1 MTRHQTK
8 DINIFIEEIMDTS
21 KFLKQIRSIIREEI
35 EYALDKKLNEN
46 RRKDDREVLSHGIN
60 LVREATKVVK
70 KPQPVQTK
78 TKSKTGLSSIQ
89 ALLEETRRS
98 MEQSMNEEEYPEM
111 RFTTDSLNSYSTNHI
126 DATPAGVNPN
136 DITPEVANALTRDYS
151 ALMAKINEKTG
162 R

>member
-1 MTRHQTK
+1 
-8 DINIFIEEIMDTS
+8 MDTS

-70 KPQPVQTK
+70 KPQQIPVK
-78 TKSKTGLSSIQ
+78 PKSKTGLSSIQ
-89 ALLEETRRS
+89 SLLEETRRS
-98 MEQSMNEEEYPEM
+98 MEQSMNEDDYPEM
-111 RFTTDSLNSYSTNHI
+111 RFSTDSLNAFATNHI
-126 DATPAGVNPN
+126 DATPAGVNT
-136 DITPEVANALTRDYS
+136 DEIAPEVAQALTRDYS
-151 ALMAKINEKTG
+151 ALMAKINEKKG

>member
-1 MTRHQTK
+1 
-8 DINIFIEEIMDTS
+8 MDTS

-70 KPQPVQTK
+70 KPQPIQTK
-78 TKSKTGLSSIQ
+78 PKSKTGLSSIQ
-89 ALLEETRRS
+89 SLLEETRRS
-98 MEQSMNEEEYPEM
+98 MEQSMNEDDYPEM
-111 RFTTDSLNSYSTNHI
+111 RFSTDSLNAFATNHI
-126 DATPAGVNPN
+126 DATPAGVNS
-136 DITPEVANALTRDYS
+136 DEIAPEVAQALTRDYS
-151 ALMAKINEKTG
+151 ALMAKINEKKG